1 MNKKVIKYTIFL
13 LFIPIIISLIISTI
27 NLRRAT
33 TNSSTVFYDENNQI
47 INMNNEVQS
56 IGLDRGVEIVVI
68 SSMFALIIIFVIF
81 YIVLSKQK
89 KW

>member
-27 NLRRAT
+27 NLRRVT

-47 INMNNEVQS
+47 VNMNNEVPS
-56 IGLDRGVEIVVI
+56 YGLDRGIEIVVI
-68 SSMFALIIIFVIF
+68 SSMFALIIIFIVF

>member
-27 NLRRAT
+27 NLRRVT

-47 INMNNEVQS
+47 VNMNNEVPS
-56 IGLDRGVEIVVI
+56 YGLDRGVEIVVI
-68 SSMFALIIIFVIF
+68 SSMFALIIIFIVF